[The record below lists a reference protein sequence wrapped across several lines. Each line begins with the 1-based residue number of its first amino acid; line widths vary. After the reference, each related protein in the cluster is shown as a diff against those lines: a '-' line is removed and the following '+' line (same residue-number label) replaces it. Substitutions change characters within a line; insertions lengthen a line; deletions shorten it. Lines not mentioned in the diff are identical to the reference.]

1 MEKLKQSNGR
11 ILLPIILAG
20 AVALVASGVGGLIV
34 NYGWSKATDVQIET
48 LCKSVDKMENSVHLL
63 FKITSDNALTN
74 VEQREQIKNL
84 KERLDKF
91 NRENKPF

>member
-1 MEKLKQSNGR
+1 MEKIRQANGK

-34 NYGWSKATDVQIET
+34 NYGWSKATDVQIVT
-48 LCKSVDKMENSVHLL
+48 LCKAVDKLENSVNLL
-63 FKITSDNALTN
+63 FRITSDNALTN

-84 KERLDKF
+84 KEKLDKF